1 MAKHVLVIHNPTAGW
16 LRRHRFVR
24 FLTVLAELGHTVE
37 LRHTEHAGHAEA
49 IALSVRQ
56 FGGCDLVVAA
66 GGDGTVREVVNGLVG
81 STIPLAVVPLGTANV
96 LAWEIG
102 IGDSIEK
109 AVAVIRDGVA
119 IECRPG
125 MAGGRRFMLMAS
137 AGIDSRVVA
146 GISRRAKR
154 LLGKGAYAI
163 GTLRAI
169 STPQAPVLI
178 DADGD
183 VFEAAIAIVTRARM
197 YGGPYPLAPR
207 AGLALPRLWLA
218 ALPPSGFGPLAKAGM
233 AMVAGTLPDLP
244 ELILRPVDHVRFL
257 GPTAFP
263 WQADG
268 DLAGQ
273 LPFAVEL
280 DREAVS
286 LLVPAQADQSVL

>member
-1 MAKHVLVIHNPTAGW
+1 MPKHVLVIHNPTAGW

-24 FLTVLAELGHTVE
+24 FLTVLAELGHAVE

-49 IALSVRQ
+49 IAMSIRQ

-66 GGDGTVREVVNGLVG
+66 GGDGTVREVVNGLIG

-109 AVAVIRDGVA
+109 AVGVIRDGRV

-125 MAGGRRFMLMAS
+125 IAGGRRFMLMAS

-163 GTLRAI
+163 GALKAI
-169 STPQAPVLI
+169 SSAREDVVLE
-178 DADGD
+178 ADGERM
-183 VFEAAIAIVTRARM
+183 EASIAIVTRARF
-197 YGGPYPLAPR
+197 YGGPFPLAPHADLGSGR
-207 AGLALPRLWLA
+207 MWLA
-218 ALPPSGFGPLAKAGM
+218 ALPPAGFARLAGAGL
-233 AMVAGTLPDLP
+233 AMVAGTLPNHP
-244 ELILRPVDHVRFL
+244 ALILRPVERVRFL
-257 GPTAFP
+257 GPQGFP

-273 LPFAVEL
+273 LPFDVEL
-280 DREAVS
+280 DRESIS
-286 LLVPAQADQSVL
+286 LLVPPWDDRN